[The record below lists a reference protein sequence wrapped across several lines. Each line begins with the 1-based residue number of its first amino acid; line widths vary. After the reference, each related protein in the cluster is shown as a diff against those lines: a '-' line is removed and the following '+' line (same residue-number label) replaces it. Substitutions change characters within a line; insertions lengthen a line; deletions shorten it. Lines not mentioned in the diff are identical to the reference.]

1 MSKIRGAQAP
11 PIFGI
16 MGKNML
22 NINDRQFVRLTN
34 YIKSNFGVNLVKKRT
49 LIESRLNNYLMK
61 KGFTSYTDYL
71 DYAFSDDTGEEI
83 SQILNLLTT
92 NYSYFM
98 REWEHFRYFRD
109 NVLPE
114 FIPVLRNG
122 DLRTWSAGCSTGQEP
137 YTLAMILS
145 DFLDDRG
152 LAWDTKVLATDISE
166 KALSQ
171 ARNGVYQDDCLK
183 KVPAVWK
190 LSYFNKIS
198 KSEWVVSEK
207 LKEEVI
213 FRRFNLIE
221 EAFPFRKKFHVIFC
235 RNVMIY
241 FNEETKKKLIS
252 KFYEATVNG
261 GYLFIGQSESL
272 DKNETGYQFVKPSI
286 YKKVV

>member
-1 MSKIRGAQAP
+1 MFDLTG
-11 PIFGI
+11 G
-16 MGKNML
+16 NML
-22 NINDRQFVRLTN
+22 NINDKQFYRLTD

-61 KGFTSYTDYL
+61 NGFASYADYL
-71 DYAFSDDTGEEI
+71 DYAFGDDSGDEV

-109 NVLPE
+109 SVLPE
-114 FIPVLRNG
+114 LVPTLRNG

-137 YTLAMILS
+137 YTLAMILT
-145 DFLDDRG
+145 DFLAECG
-152 LAWDTKVLATDISE
+152 LAWDTKVLATDISQ

-171 ARNGVYQDDCLK
+171 AKNGVYQDDCLK
-183 KVPAVWK
+183 KVPSVWK

-198 KSEWVVSEK
+198 KSEWEVSDK
-207 LKEEVI
+207 LKKEVI

-221 EAFPFRKKFHVIFC
+221 EVFPFKKKFHVIFC

-252 KFYEATVNG
+252 KFYEATENG

-272 DKNETGYQFVKPSI
+272 DKNKTGYQYVKPSV